1 VACVAV
7 FGTGRLPNRGDR
19 IRRGELLDNATYRA
33 AVGKESIGVAEGTWD
48 SRRLLKDLLL
58 APYLLQLHFDLL
70 EDNADV
76 EYILERNPNAL
87 KTEVSRNQKLE
98 WRRKRSLRFGDLA
111 LAGTEQQM
119 LDLLRFL
126 QNDVRCTRSMVDSN
140 LTADTPSV
148 YRPYAVYDRSAGERR
163 ALHLAKM
170 DWLVAQEQ
178 ETSSPWTYHGSKPS
192 MGSSS

>member
-7 FGTGRLPNRGDR
+7 FGTDRLPNRGDR

-98 WRRKRSLRFGDLA
+98 WQRKRSLRFGDLA

-119 LDLLRFL
+119 LD
-126 QNDVRCTRSMVDSN
+126 

>member
-1 VACVAV
+1 
-7 FGTGRLPNRGDR
+7 
-19 IRRGELLDNATYRA
+19 
-33 AVGKESIGVAEGTWD
+33 
-48 SRRLLKDLLL
+48 LL

-119 LDLLRFL
+119 LDL
-126 QNDVRCTRSMVDSN
+126 
-140 LTADTPSV
+140 TADTPSV